1 MQEERKEQGRA
12 GRFFK
17 YIARK
22 MCGRGD
28 DVVAEDDKKQ
38 RENEQGYRRAISGPR
53 RSTVI
58 KNRDLTQE

>member
-1 MQEERKEQGRA
+1 
-12 GRFFK
+12 
-17 YIARK
+17 

-58 KNRDLTQE
+58 KNRDLTQEE